1 MTIVSNKEFTANQ
14 KRYFNMAMS
23 EDVCIKNGKNM
34 FHLIYRPI
42 EETNIQE
49 QVYLEPDEDFY
60 RAITAEELLER
71 IHKDIEKKYANRK

>member
-1 MTIVSNKEFTANQ
+1 MTVVSNKEFIANQ

-23 EDVCIKNGKNM
+23 EDVCIKNGKKM
-34 FHLIYRPI
+34 FHLIYCPI

-60 RAITAEELLER
+60 RAVTAEKLLEK
-71 IHKDIEKKYANRK
+71 IHEDIEKKYANRK